1 MSIKEKITATIT
13 EILNEQSGFEIY
25 VLLKKGEILIK
36 KVTIQNHRLR

>member
-1 MSIKEKITATIT
+1 MSIKEKITAAIT

-36 KVTIQNHRLR
+36 KFVLD